1 MAKSV
6 VIVLLALVAL
16 LQIVLAQ
23 PVNVQKRHAHNLH
36 RRKPSPVADAE
47 PDVVYV
53 TVDATVTATA
63 QAYENPD
70 GVVVVTAVV
79 DQWGNPIETSS
90 STTSTAPTTT
100 SVADVAPAPAPAVDA
115 VEVSSSSTSVYVAP
129 ASTSSSVY
137 VAPAP
142 APAVDAVE
150 VSSSSTSV
158 YVAPAS
164 TSSSVYVAPT
174 STSTSVY
181 VAPTTSSTSTTPERS
196 PASTSSSAAA
206 SSSSSSGS
214 FSGAKGIVY
223 SPYNADGTCKS
234 ASQVATDVAQFKSYS
249 LIRLYGVDCAQVE
262 NVWAAISSSQ
272 KLFIGVYDVT
282 QLDSAISTISSAA
295 GTYGWDQVYTVA
307 IGNELVNSG
316 TYAAAEVVGF
326 VNTGRSLLRA
336 AGYDGPVVT
345 VDTFVAV
352 IANPS
357 LCAASDYAAVNC
369 HPFFDGGVVAA
380 DSGSFVKTQ
389 IGRVSAVCPGQD
401 VLITESGWP
410 KQGQNNGVAVPSVPN
425 QQAALSSLV
434 EYIADQLIAFTSF
447 NDYWKSPGEFGVE
460 KYWGILDS

>member
-6 VIVLLALVAL
+6 VIFLLALVAI

-23 PVNVQKRHAHNLH
+23 PVSVQKRHAHNLH

-53 TVDATVTATA
+53 TVEATVTATA
-63 QAYENPD
+63 QAYENSD

-90 STTSTAPTTT
+90 SSTPIVPTTT
-100 SVADVAPAPAPAVDA
+100 SVAYVAPAPAVDA
-115 VEVSSSSTSVYVAP
+115 VDVSSSS
-129 ASTSSSVY
+129 
-137 VAPAP
+137 
-142 APAVDAVE
+142 
-150 VSSSSTSV
+150 SSSSTSV

-181 VAPTTSSTSTTPERS
+181 VAPTTSSTSTTPESS
-196 PASTSSSAAA
+196 PASTSSSAAAA

-234 ASQVATDVAQFKSYS
+234 ASQVASDVAQFESYS
-249 LIRLYGVDCAQVE
+249 LIRIYGVDCAQVE

-336 AGYDGPVVT
+336 AGYNGPVVT

-380 DSGSFVKTQ
+380 DSGSFVQTQ

-425 QQAALSSLV
+425 QQAAISSLV
-434 EYIADQLIAFTSF
+434 EYIADQLIEFTAF

-460 KYWGILDS
+460 QYWGILDS

>member
-1 MAKSV
+1 MTKSV
-6 VIVLLALVAL
+6 VIYLLALVAL
-16 LQIVLAQ
+16 LQVVLAQ

-36 RRKPSPVADAE
+36 RRNPSPVADAE

-53 TVDATVTATA
+53 TVAATVTATA
-63 QAYENPD
+63 QAYQNSD
-70 GVVVVTAVV
+70 GVVVVTAIV
-79 DQWGNPIETSS
+79 DQWGNPIEISS
-90 STTSTAPTTT
+90 STTSAVPTTT
-100 SVADVAPAPAPAVDA
+100 SVADVAPVPAVA
-115 VEVSSSSTSVYVAP
+115 VVEVSSSSSPVYVAP
-129 ASTSSSVY
+129 TSTSSAVY
-137 VAPAP
+137 VPP
-142 APAVDAVE
+142 
-150 VSSSSTSV
+150 T
-158 YVAPAS
+158 S
-164 TSSSVYVAPT
+164 TSSAVYVPPT

-181 VAPTTSSTSTTPERS
+181 VAPTTSYTSTTPESS
-196 PASTSSSAAA
+196 PASTSSSAAAA

-214 FSGAKGIVY
+214 FSGSKGIVY

-234 ASQVATDVAQFKSYS
+234 ASQVASDVAEFESYS

-316 TYAAAEVVGF
+316 AYAAAEVVGF

-336 AGYDGPVVT
+336 AGYEGPVVT

-380 DSGSFVKTQ
+380 DSGPFVQTQ

-425 QQAALSSLV
+425 QQAALASLL
-434 EYIADQLIAFTSF
+434 EYVADQLIEFTAF

-460 KYWGILDS
+460 QYWGILDS

>member
-1 MAKSV
+1 MVKSV
-6 VIVLLALVAL
+6 VIFLLALVAL

-36 RRKPSPVADAE
+36 PRNPSPVAEAE

-53 TVDATVTATA
+53 TVAATVTAIA
-63 QAYENPD
+63 EAYENSD
-70 GVVVVTAVV
+70 GVIVVTAVV
-79 DQWGNPIETSS
+79 DQWGNPIEVSS
-90 STTSTAPTTT
+90 STSSTVATTT
-100 SVADVAPAPAPAVDA
+100 SVAEVVPVPAVA
-115 VEVSSSSTSVYVAP
+115 VAEVSTSSTPVYVAP
-129 ASTSSSVY
+129 ASTSSAVY
-137 VAPAP
+137 VAPT
-142 APAVDAVE
+142 
-150 VSSSSTSV
+150 STSSAV
-158 YVAPAS
+158 YIAPTS

-174 STSTSVY
+174 SSSTSVY
-181 VAPTTSSTSTTPERS
+181 VAPTTLSTSTTPESS
-196 PASTSSSAAA
+196 PASTSSSAPA
-206 SSSSSSGS
+206 SSSSSSGN
-214 FSGAKGIVY
+214 FSGSKGIVY

-234 ASQVATDVAQFKSYS
+234 AAQVASDVAQFESYS

-272 KLFIGVYDVT
+272 KLFIGVFDVT
-282 QLDSAISTISSAA
+282 QLDSAISTISSTA

-316 TYAAAEVVGF
+316 TYTADEVVGF

-336 AGYDGPVVT
+336 AGYNGPVVT

-380 DSGSFVKTQ
+380 DSGPFVQTQ

-425 QQAALSSLV
+425 QQAALSSLL
-434 EYIADQLIAFTSF
+434 ECIADQLIEFTAF

-460 KYWGILDS
+460 QYWGILDS

>member
-6 VIVLLALVAL
+6 VIYLLALVAL

-36 RRKPSPVADAE
+36 RRNPSPVADAE

-53 TVDATVTATA
+53 TVAATVTATA
-63 QAYENPD
+63 QAYENSD
-70 GVVVVTAVV
+70 GVVVVTAIV
-79 DQWGNPIETSS
+79 DQWGNPIESSS
-90 STTSTAPTTT
+90 STTSAVPTTT
-100 SVADVAPAPAPAVDA
+100 SVADIAPVPAVA
-115 VEVSSSSTSVYVAP
+115 VAEVSSSSSPVYVAP
-129 ASTSSSVY
+129 TSTSSAFY
-137 VAPAP
+137 VAPT
-142 APAVDAVE
+142 
-150 VSSSSTSV
+150 STSTSV
-158 YVAPAS
+158 YVP
-164 TSSSVYVAPT
+164 PT

-181 VAPTTSSTSTTPERS
+181 VAPTTSSTSTTPESS

-214 FSGAKGIVY
+214 FSGSKGIVY

-234 ASQVATDVAQFKSYS
+234 ASQVASEVAEFESYS

-336 AGYDGPVVT
+336 AGYEGPVVT

-380 DSGSFVKTQ
+380 DSGPFVQTQ

-425 QQAALSSLV
+425 QQAALASLL
-434 EYIADQLIAFTSF
+434 EYVADQLIEFTAF

-460 KYWGILDS
+460 QYWGILDS

>member
-6 VIVLLALVAL
+6 VIYLLALVAL

-36 RRKPSPVADAE
+36 RRNPSPVADAE

-53 TVDATVTATA
+53 TVAATVTATA
-63 QAYENPD
+63 EAYQNSD
-70 GVVVVTAVV
+70 GVVVVTAIV
-79 DQWGNPIETSS
+79 DQWGNPIEISS
-90 STTSTAPTTT
+90 STTSAVPTTT
-100 SVADVAPAPAPAVDA
+100 SLADVAPVPAVA
-115 VEVSSSSTSVYVAP
+115 VVEVSSSSTSSPVYVAP
-129 ASTSSSVY
+129 TSTSSPVY
-137 VAPAP
+137 VAPT
-142 APAVDAVE
+142 
-150 VSSSSTSV
+150 STS
-158 YVAPAS
+158 
-164 TSSSVYVAPT
+164 TSVYVAPT

-181 VAPTTSSTSTTPERS
+181 VAPTTSSTSTTPESS

-214 FSGAKGIVY
+214 FSGSKGIVY

-234 ASQVATDVAQFKSYS
+234 ASQVASDIAEFESYS

-336 AGYDGPVVT
+336 AGYEGPVVT

-369 HPFFDGGVVAA
+369 HAFFDGGVVAA
-380 DSGSFVKTQ
+380 DSGPFVQTQ

-425 QQAALSSLV
+425 QHAALASLL
-434 EYIADQLIAFTSF
+434 EYVADQLIEFTAF

-460 KYWGILDS
+460 QYWGILDS